1 MKSPATY
8 SLIVSIFFICVMI
21 SCRSLGF
28 RDSFFDMLLNT
39 PDVNIHL
46 IYSNQPFFEEED
58 GVTYEI
64 YKVDRCQLNNILHNM
79 TKGVLR
85 DSVYNRYNE
94 FSWRI
99 YTKKD
104 SSKINEFIAEL
115 ERINYKFERKKI
127 FYEII
132 ENGNFYYTILSDS
145 LQREKLFVLDW
156 DSGYLYYIS
165 KYEV

>member
-1 MKSPATY
+1 
-8 SLIVSIFFICVMI
+8 MI

-85 DSVYNRYNE
+85 DSVSN
-94 FSWRI
+94 SA
-99 YTKKD
+99 
-104 SSKINEFIAEL
+104 INSLI
-115 ERINYKFERKKI
+115 FEESFFVYIRQ
-127 FYEII
+127 
-132 ENGNFYYTILSDS
+132 ENS
-145 LQREKLFVLDW
+145 L
-156 DSGYLYYIS
+156 YLL
-165 KYEV
+165 